1 MNVLGGTVYYVNV
14 LGGTVYYVNVLGGI
28 LCECIGRYTM

>member
-1 MNVLGGTVYYVNV
+1 MNV

-28 LCECIGRYTM
+28 LCECIGRYNYINGKVCMKN